1 MKNLTLIIILLVSFF
16 QCTSQ
21 KQSEYFDTR
30 YKIVKAKILKIEEK
44 NSIYVYHFKSGK
56 MIGIFAKE
64 KSCLR
69 DTKSWKNIILNQN
82 YNLIL
87 HQPINA
93 NLRSAGIIETL
104 NGEFVWDSDM
114 REIYYDDCKNICGN
128 KIYELRL

>member
-21 KQSEYFDTR
+21 KQIEYFDTR
-30 YKIVKAKILKIEEK
+30 YKIVKAKIFKIEEK
-44 NSIYVYHFKSGK
+44 KNIYVYHFKSGK
-56 MIGIFAKE
+56 MRGVFARE

-69 DTKSWKNIILNQN
+69 DTKLWKNIILNNN

-87 HQPINA
+87 HQPINT

-104 NGEFVWDSDM
+104 NDEFVWDSDM
-114 REIYYDDCKNICGN
+114 KEIYYDDCKNIFGN

>member
-21 KQSEYFDTR
+21 KQNEYFDTR

-44 NSIYVYHFKSGK
+44 NNIYVYHFKSGK
-56 MIGIFAKE
+56 MMGIFAKE
-64 KSCLR
+64 KSCSR
-69 DTKSWKNIILNQN
+69 DTKSWKNIILNHN

-87 HQPINA
+87 HQPINT

-114 REIYYDDCKNICGN
+114 KEIYYDNCKNICGN